1 MISFVFRPKQ
11 LNSKMNKLVLLLGL
25 FLVAV
30 AAMPLEEGKFLNFL
44 IKPYKSLM
52 KIYKVRCVE
61 LNVMTVTI
69 ENW

>member
-30 AAMPLEEGKFLNFL
+30 AAMPLEEGKLLYFLNKTLQVFNED
-44 IKPYKSLM
+44 IQSKM
-52 KIYKVRCVE
+52 R
-61 LNVMTVTI
+61 
-69 ENW
+69 

>member
-1 MISFVFRPKQ
+1 
-11 LNSKMNKLVLLLGL
+11 MNKLVLLLGL

-30 AAMPLEEGKFLNFL
+30 AAMPLEEGKLLYFLMKL
-44 IKPYKSLM
+44 YKSLM
-52 KIYKVRCVE
+52 KIYKVRCIE